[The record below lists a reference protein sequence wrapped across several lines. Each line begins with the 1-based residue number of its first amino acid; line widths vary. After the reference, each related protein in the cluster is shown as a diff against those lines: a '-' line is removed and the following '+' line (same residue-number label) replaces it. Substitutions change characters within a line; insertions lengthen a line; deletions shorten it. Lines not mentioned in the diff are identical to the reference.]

1 MTTLICQVAA
11 RWPVANVSAYGTL
24 DLTSAPRLMVCM
36 RDALAD
42 GPSAVI
48 VDVAHLVVAADAAL
62 VPVIGLAGEAERWP
76 GATIAFCGADAEVTA
91 AARRAGFADK
101 VPLLD
106 AAAAADLTRNLPLAQ
121 RRTLALRPGPSAPST
136 SREFTSEVC
145 AEWGLGRVT
154 GLAELI
160 VSELVTNA
168 VLHARTEIGM
178 TLRLSEET
186 LSIAVRDRDMRPM
199 AAPSATTFGAPTDEH
214 GRGLL
219 LLDAMADAWGS
230 TPTADGKVVWASIGI
245 RRGRPRGGES
255 S

>member
-1 MTTLICQVAA
+1 M
-11 RWPVANVSAYGTL
+11 VS
-24 DLTSAPRLMVCM
+24 M
-36 RDALAD
+36 REALAD

-48 VDVAHLVVAADAAL
+48 VDVSHLVVAADAAL
-62 VPVIGLAGEAERWP
+62 APVLGLAGEAERWP
-76 GATIAFCGADAEVTA
+76 GATIAFCGADALVTSA
-91 AARRAGFADK
+91 AERAGFSDK

-106 AAAAADLTRNLPLAQ
+106 AAAAAELTRSLPLAQ
-121 RRTLALRPGPSAPST
+121 RRTMTVRPGPAAPAA
-136 SREFTSEVC
+136 SRDFTTEVC

-178 TLRLSEET
+178 TLRLSEDT

-199 AAPSATTFGAPTDEH
+199 APPSATTFGAPTDEH

-230 TPTADGKVVWASIGI
+230 TPTADGKVVWASVRV
-245 RRGRPRGGES
+245 RRGRPGGGERS
-255 S
+255 